1 MAWTAEQAAAY
12 AAANPDVW
20 KSYQNDP
27 QNQGL
32 TLQQAMEGHYN
43 NFGQTEGRAAPTAS
57 QEYSTQNLSPY
68 LSAGIQNSTKAY
80 DVNGGM
86 ITLGAGQRVSG
97 GSLNG
102 NVIYNA
108 DGTSA
113 GNYYTSPEE
122 ASRARAQIQ
131 SSIASGAV
139 AGPQTPAQQAAAL
152 QNTLKTGGITSPGG
166 NPVTS
171 PGAGNTAPSGASN
184 TAGNGNVPSGMI
196 GATQTPW
203 TVTSDQTV
211 AGQAQKLMDPNN
223 PLNVAAVANANMA
236 ANEKGLQNSS
246 MAVTAGQQA
255 VLDNALKIAG
265 ADAATNAA
273 AAQSNAT
280 QANSLSA
287 TNATLANQRWA
298 ANLDATTKTNLA
310 QIEANYKGLMQT
322 SGSAA
327 DLWRS
332 TMSLMGGVMTDPNMD
347 SASKQ
352 NALNNMVASLSTG
365 LQVLGTINGIDFGN
379 LLQF

>member
-1 MAWTAEQAAAY
+1 MGMINVGQTVTNAPGTGLDENGNLLPGYKYATYSNGVGQGTPQKIGDVGLLGQTVTASGGTPQPSGTSVVGGTAPGVSTGSGAPTPPATSDSLNAAA
-12 AAANPDVW
+12 
-20 KSYQNDP
+20 
-27 QNQGL
+27 
-32 TLQQAMEGHYN
+32 
-43 NFGQTEGRAAPTAS
+43 
-57 QEYSTQNLSPY
+57 
-68 LSAGIQNSTKAY
+68 
-80 DVNGGM
+80 
-86 ITLGAGQRVSG
+86 
-97 GSLNG
+97 
-102 NVIYNA
+102 
-108 DGTSA
+108 
-113 GNYYTSPEE
+113 
-122 ASRARAQIQ
+122 RARV
-131 SSIASGAV
+131 GV
-139 AGPQTPAQQAAAL
+139 P
-152 QNTLKTGGITSPGG
+152 PGG
-166 NPVTS
+166 VQ
-171 PGAGNTAPSGASN
+171 GD
-184 TAGNGNVPSGMI
+184 GMI

-287 TNATLANQRWA
+287 TNATLANQRWT